1 MFGSETDGGD
11 EVQTDV
17 AKLLNIKNCH
27 MVAKQRNDWRK
38 KTGEATARKPSEEP

>member
-1 MFGSETDGGD
+1 
-11 EVQTDV
+11 VQADA

-38 KTGEATARKPSEEP
+38 KTGEAMARIPSEKP